1 MSQDSPLAAAI
12 AVTWDD
18 VHRDCRR
25 LADLLRPKGPFAGLV
40 AVSRGGLAPAAILS
54 RELDIKLVETV
65 CVSSY
70 DDRRQVGLEVLKGL
84 DGDGDGWLVVDDLVD
99 SGATAR
105 TVRAMLPRAH
115 YATLY
120 AKPGGMALAD
130 TFVAEV
136 DQGVWIVF
144 PWEAPPRE
152 E

>member
-18 VHRDCRR
+18 IHRDCRR

-70 DDRRQVGLEVLKGL
+70 DDRRQVGPEVLKGL

-120 AKPGGMALAD
+120 AKPDGMALAD

-136 DQGVWIVF
+136 DQGVWIIF